1 MKIAVLHP
9 GAMGAS
15 VCAALAAAGA
25 QVFWVE
31 DGRSDA
37 TRQRAQAF
45 DSLPSL
51 PALRGNVEAVV
62 SVCPP
67 AAAQAMSEAVH
78 ATGFDGWYMDANA
91 IEPAR
96 AQLLHARW
104 GERYIDGGIVGPPA
118 GQSGTTRLYL
128 SGPHAATAAAWFSGS
143 LLEAVPIDGSVTAA
157 SALKMCYAAYTK
169 GQAALLLAVRA
180 LADRLGV
187 GEALVSEWA
196 LSQPGLNE
204 RAAASARGVGPK
216 AWRFEGE
223 MLEIARTF
231 AATGMP
237 EGFHLA
243 AAEIYGALAGLKDRD
258 VGLED
263 VLGVLGK
270 AKNAE

>member
-15 VCAALAAAGA
+15 VCAALASAGA
-25 QVFWVE
+25 QVFWVD

-51 PALRGNVEAVV
+51 AALRGNVEAVI

-67 AAAQAMSEAVH
+67 DAAQALSEAVH
-78 ATGFDGWYMDANA
+78 ATGFDGWYLDANA

-96 AQLLHARW
+96 AQVLHARW
-104 GERYIDGGIVGPPA
+104 GELYIDGGIIGPPA
-118 GQSGTTRLYL
+118 WQAGTTRLYL
-128 SGPHAATAAAWFSGS
+128 SGPHAGTAATWFSAS
-143 LLEAVPIDGSVTAA
+143 LLDAVPIDGAVTAA

-169 GQAALLLAVRA
+169 GQAALLLSVRA

-187 GEALVSEWA
+187 DEALVSEWE
-196 LSQPGLNE
+196 LSQPGLNG
-204 RAAASARGVGPK
+204 RVVASARGVAPK

-223 MLEIARTF
+223 MREIARTF
-231 AATGMP
+231 AAAGLP
-237 EGFHLA
+237 DGFHLA

-263 VLGVLGK
+263 VMGVLGK
-270 AKNAE
+270 AKRAE